1 MHRLLVF
8 ALVGLVAQLV
18 DGALGMAYGVTSS
31 SLLLLYGLAPAAASA
46 SVHLAET
53 ITTAVSGLSHWR
65 MGNWHRPTVRGLV
78 LPGAAGAFL
87 GAVPLASL
95 PAERV
100 RPVVAGFLLILGVYI
115 LVRFTLAA
123 MPRSQR
129 PPRLRLR
136 HVMPLGFIAGLL
148 DATGGG
154 GWGPIATPALMVRG
168 TLPPHQVVGSVSIA
182 EFAVAVSATLGFALT
197 LGWQG
202 VAWLQVAALVAGGAV
217 AAPLA
222 AWMARKLPAQVLGVM
237 VGTAVLLVNL
247 RTLFGAAGI
256 TGLARLLGYGVVAAV
271 CLGLLIQAAVR
282 SRRGAMTQVQHPA
295 TD

>member
-31 SLLLLYGLAPAAASA
+31 SLLLLYGLTPAAASA

-53 ITTAVSGLSHWR
+53 ITTALSGLAHWR
-65 MGNWHRPTVRGLV
+65 LGNWHKPTLRGLV
-78 LPGAAGAFL
+78 LPGAVGAFL
-87 GAVPLASL
+87 GAVLLSSL
-95 PAERV
+95 PAARV
-100 RPVVAGFLLILGVYI
+100 RPLVAGFLLILGVYI
-115 LVRFTLAA
+115 LVRFALAST
-123 MPRSQR
+123 PRRPR
-129 PPRLRLR
+129 PPRIRLR
-136 HVMPLGFIAGLL
+136 YVVPLGFVAGLL

-182 EFAVAVSATLGFALT
+182 EFAVALSATLGFALS
-197 LGWQG
+197 LGWEA
-202 VAWLQVAALVAGGAV
+202 VAWAQVAALVAGGAV

-222 AWMARKLPAQVLGVM
+222 AWMARKLPAQVLGVL

-247 RTLFGAAGI
+247 RTLFGATGI
-256 TGLARLLGYGVVAAV
+256 TGLARATGYVVVAAV
-271 CLGLLIQAAVR
+271 CFGLLVQVAVR
-282 SRRGAMTQVQHPA
+282 SRRAAVSQVQHPA